1 MNETEATAAAYNQPR
16 EWLLWT
22 AATAGGWLIG
32 TSINYLLSTIV
43 SMTDLGAALNADP
56 ADIPQSTILVFMGLS
71 LAMLLIVGLSVG
83 ALQWLLLRRH
93 LAGLH
98 QWAIFTALG
107 FALGSFAF
115 LAFMGVGAGLMQW
128 LLLRRNLNKAGWW
141 PVVSALAWPV
151 GYMFGGGLG
160 AALGTAVGSLFLGAL
175 LGAAFT
181 GVIIGAI
188 TGALLLWLL
197 RKNRA
202 LLDGLRAEA
211 ELAR

>member
-32 TSINYLLSTIV
+32 TSINYLVSTIV
-43 SMTDLGAALNADP
+43 SMTNLGAALNADP

-83 ALQWLLLRRH
+83 AL
-93 LAGLH
+93 
-98 QWAIFTALG
+98 
-107 FALGSFAF
+107 
-115 LAFMGVGAGLMQW
+115 QW